1 MLFRVNGPRQL
12 AVDWCTGEYG
22 VNANHMTWGCLMAGQ
37 DYDIVIKDGLI
48 FDGTGSPRR
57 RGDLAINDGKIVAM
71 GRIGASSA
79 SSVIDASG
87 MHIAPGFIDLHTH
100 YDAQVFWDPYCTL
113 SGWHGI
119 TSVAIG
125 NCGFG
130 FAPVAEDM
138 REYAMKSM
146 TRVEAIPYEAMRQGM
161 PWDWVSFPEYLDS
174 LDRTPK
180 AINILPYV
188 PAGPMLT
195 EVLGLADAKAGRM
208 PTDEEHKRLA
218 QMLNE
223 SMDAGGCGWSAQRLP
238 PTGPAAVQ
246 RDWDGTPMPTD
257 MMNDETALVFAEV
270 LGRRNQGVQQVT
282 LTTGD
287 IKHDLAHLEAIA
299 STSGRPLLHN
309 VVQAIEEKPH
319 VHRRQIEWLE
329 RCRERGIPV
338 YGQGVTSDAGF
349 TFTME
354 DWNLFD
360 DSEAW
365 MEATT
370 GSLEEKRHKLA
381 DPDRRA
387 GLRDNLPATATAPI
401 ETVTVLSP
409 RTAGT
414 EQYREM
420 SVQQV
425 ADATGKHPVDAM
437 LDIAVEDDL
446 KTLFFVAPPQ
456 GGSDL
461 LKEIVQYPHILFG
474 VSDGGA
480 HTKFLTA
487 GRYPTETLT
496 QQVRDK
502 QWITYEEAHR
512 RLSALPANLAGF
524 TDRGVFRAGVPADVV
539 VYDPENL
546 SIGPNEVVEDLPGGE
561 WRRIQKASG
570 YHAVIV
576 NGQQTISNDELLHV
590 HSGKLLRHGTG

>member
-12 AVDWCTGEYG
+12 AVDWSTGEYG

-79 SSVIDASG
+79 SSVIDAFG

-146 TRVEAIPYEAMRQGM
+146 TRVEAIPYESMRQGM

>member
-1 MLFRVNGPRQL
+1 MG
-12 AVDWCTGEYG
+12 Y
-22 VNANHMTWGCLMAGQ
+22 LMASQ
-37 DYDIVIKDGLI
+37 DYDVVIKDGLI

-57 RGDLAINDGKIVAM
+57 RGDVAISDGTIVAM
-71 GRIGASSA
+71 GRIDASSA
-79 SSVIDASG
+79 TSVIDASG
-87 MHIAPGFIDLHTH
+87 MHIAPGFVDLHTH

-146 TRVEAIPYEAMRQGM
+146 TRVEAIPYESMKQGM
-161 PWDWVSFPEYLDS
+161 PWDWVTFPEYLDS
-174 LDRTPK
+174 LERTPK

-208 PTDEEHKRLA
+208 PTDDEHARLA
-218 QMLNE
+218 QMLHE

-257 MMNDETALVFAEV
+257 MMNDETALLFARV
-270 LGRRNQGVQQVT
+270 LGQRNQGVQQVT

-287 IKHDLAHLEAIA
+287 IKHDLAHLEEIA
-299 STSGRPLLHN
+299 STSGRPVLHN
-309 VVQAIEEKPH
+309 VVQAFEAKPH
-319 VHRRQIEWLE
+319 IHRRQIEWLE

-370 GSLEEKRHKLA
+370 GSLDEKRHKLA

-401 ETVTVLSP
+401 GTVTVLSP
-409 RTAGT
+409 RTAET

-456 GGSDL
+456 GSSDL

-496 QQVRDK
+496 EQVRDN

-512 RLSALPANLAGF
+512 RLSALPASLAGF
-524 TDRGVFRAGVPADVV
+524 TDRGVLRAGVPADVV
-539 VYDPENL
+539 VYDPVNL
-546 SIGPNEVVEDLPGGE
+546 SIGPNHVVEDLPGGE

-576 NGQQTISNDELLHV
+576 NGQQTIADDELLHV